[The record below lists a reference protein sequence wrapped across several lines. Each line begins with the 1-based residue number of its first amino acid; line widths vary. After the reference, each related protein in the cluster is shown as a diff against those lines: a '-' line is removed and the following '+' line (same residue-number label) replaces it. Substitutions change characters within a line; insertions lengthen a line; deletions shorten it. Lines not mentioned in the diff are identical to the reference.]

1 MVFTMPKPN
10 QLENISFRL
19 KFEGKSSWDR
29 KKRKERQN
37 AKSCM
42 AYPHTVG
49 AMSRLINNLSII
61 TCLTRD
67 ETFSIVINIIVN
79 IKRGHETIKNS
90 RPWSISLT
98 K

>member
-19 KFEGKSSWDR
+19 KFEGKNNWDR
-29 KKRKERQN
+29 KKRKERRN

-49 AMSRLINNLSII
+49 AMSRLIKNLSII
-61 TCLTRD
+61 TRLTRD
-67 ETFSIVINIIVN
+67 ENFSIVINNIVN
-79 IKRGHETIKNS
+79 IKRSHETTKNS

-98 K
+98 Q